1 MQSTDFELLFF
12 GCLLLNL
19 LYYKS
24 MIEEYT
30 QAQSVLTQAYN
41 FFNERFAEGELK
53 DALITVQSVGR
64 KRAYGWF
71 AGQSWMDKDGKAF
84 HEINIG
90 AEHFKRS
97 NEDILETLLH
107 EMAHLWNYQNG
118 IDDCTATQYHKKTF
132 ADAAKRFGLK
142 CEMMGRF
149 GYAKTS
155 LDDASNNAIK
165 ELELGE
171 SVFNIFRSPR
181 GRGAAKEKKY
191 LTLNVGIEYQDRLDE
206 VVAKM
211 SAKNRREALENLIED
226 YLSNY

>member
-1 MQSTDFELLFF
+1 
-12 GCLLLNL
+12 
-19 LYYKS
+19 

-30 QAQSVLTQAYN
+30 KAQSVLTQAYN

-71 AGQSWMDKDGKAF
+71 AGQSWTDKDGKTL

-118 IDDCTATQYHKKTF
+118 IDDCTPTQYHKKTF
-132 ADAAKRFGLK
+132 AEAAKRFGLK
-142 CEMMGRF
+142 CEKMGRF

-155 LDDASNNAIK
+155 LDDASTNAIK
-165 ELELGE
+165 ELKLEDG
-171 SVFNIFRSPR
+171 VFNIFRRSR
-181 GRGAAKEKKY
+181 SGAGGKEKKY
-191 LTLNVGIEYQDRLDE
+191 LTLNIGIDHQDALDQ

-211 SAKNRREALENLIED
+211 GVKNRREALENLIQD
-226 YLSNY
+226 YLQNH